1 MLNITLEQISAFLS
15 VVRYGNIS
23 KAAHAISLTQPAVS
37 SRIKNLE
44 AMLGTELF
52 QRGQQHAKL
61 TKAGEKLFHYSQS
74 IENLVNGIERDIADP
89 ALIDS
94 ILRIGASET
103 IAQTWLPDFI
113 SLLYERLPRL
123 QIEYHVDISSNL
135 RSALLSR
142 DIDLA
147 LLLGPLDDP
156 RVTNLKLPHF
166 ELDWYTSALTAG
178 QSQTELKTKPILTYG
193 RGTRPYF
200 EIQENANR
208 LLGPNAAVFP
218 SSSLSATL
226 KMVEQGLGVA
236 AIPVALAKVSESE
249 GRLKRFQH
257 AWQPS
262 PLIFTISYLAESP
275 GSVLEKAAGLAQ
287 EVAETYHA

>member
-23 KAAHAISLTQPAVS
+23 KAAHALSLTQPAVS

-156 RVTNLKLPHF
+156 RVTNLKLPH
-166 ELDWYTSALTAG
+166 
-178 QSQTELKTKPILTYG
+178 
-193 RGTRPYF
+193 
-200 EIQENANR
+200 
-208 LLGPNAAVFP
+208 LLFK
-218 SSSLSATL
+218 L
-226 KMVEQGLGVA
+226 M
-236 AIPVALAKVSESE
+236 
-249 GRLKRFQH
+249 
-257 AWQPS
+257 S
-262 PLIFTISYLAESP
+262 P
-275 GSVLEKAAGLAQ
+275 
-287 EVAETYHA
+287 